1 MAQTCNIYCWLI
13 FQKLRHFLTHF
24 VLFILVKVHQRLPCS
39 SFCSFFLSLKSWR
52 YSIVSNIY
60 GHKQHLL
67 KLFSTQLP
75 NCIPEP
81 NKINHTGKQS
91 CRSTRILSR
100 KKGIIFNAIISAI
113 PSATKP
119 LANKRKLTKKRNK

>member
-1 MAQTCNIYCWLI
+1 MAQTCNIYCWLS

-60 GHKQHLL
+60 GHKQHLS

-75 NCIPEP
+75 NYIPEP
-81 NKINHTGKQS
+81 NKINRTGKQS
-91 CRSTRILSR
+91 CRSTRIVGR
-100 KKGIIFNAIISAI
+100 NKGYFNAIIENVENLM
-113 PSATKP
+113 PSFQQQNLQQIKGI
-119 LANKRKLTKKRNK
+119 NN